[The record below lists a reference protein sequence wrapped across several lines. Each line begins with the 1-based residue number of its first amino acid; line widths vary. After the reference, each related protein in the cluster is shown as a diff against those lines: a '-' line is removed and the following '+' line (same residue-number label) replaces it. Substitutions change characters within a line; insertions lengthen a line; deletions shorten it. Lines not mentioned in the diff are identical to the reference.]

1 MPFPILVA
9 AAEAD
14 IDEALLNTLAKWG
27 EQKFERYIGLIEEAL
42 ATLAENPRAGRP
54 CPEIDALA
62 WTYRIAK
69 PGRRARHT
77 FVYEIVDDTAH
88 VYGLLY
94 DGMDLKH
101 RWRERR
107 SGG

>member
-1 MPFPILVA
+1 MPFPVLVR

-27 EQKFERYIGLIEEAL
+27 ERKFEQYVGLIEEAL
-42 ATLAENPRAGRP
+42 ETLAENPRAGRMR
-54 CPEIDALA
+54 PEIDPTA

-77 FVYEIVDDTAH
+77 FVYEIVDDTAQ

-94 DGMDLKH
+94 DGMDLQS
-101 RWRERR
+101 RW
-107 SGG
+107 